1 MFVKQLKI
9 TAFRGIESLDLTFQ
23 PGINVLIGVNG
34 VGKSSAIECLVI
46 LLGEYVSKLTE
57 KFKSSYTQSS
67 SAIDQLPSIL
77 IGANSTI
84 YGNINITDSSVSKQ
98 NRDYYPGT
106 QSRILEAKVTDVT
119 TEFDSSFI
127 EITTM
132 YCGDAFIWSNLI
144 ENSSKQLDII
154 HNLDQ
159 LENLVLKIRDQFSQ
173 NDEFRVPLVAFYTVN
188 RSALGVSHDSP
199 DTLNTSPIGAL
210 KDSLTGIHSGFDVF
224 FTWFKTLED
233 LENEERRDRPDHR
246 DFRLEAVR
254 RAIPAFLPNITNLRI
269 RRSPLRMTVSKEG
282 RELIVNQLSDGE
294 KCLLAMVGDL
304 ARRLAIANPTLRD
317 PLQGAGIILIDE
329 IELHLHPQWQ
339 RGIIPKLTSTFPNCQ
354 FIVSTHS
361 PQIVSDVKPESI
373 YILQQTPQG
382 LIATHPDSSY
392 GRDSNRILEDLMGVP
407 ERPQWS
413 DDGLRELFCLIDNG
427 DLNGAKVLKAELELK
442 IGLDEPEFA
451 KADVLIRRKEI
462 LGK

>member
-1 MFVKQLKI
+1 MFVKHLKI
-9 TAFRGIESLDLTFQ
+9 IAFRGIESLDLTFQ
-23 PGINVLIGVNG
+23 PGVNVLIGTNG

-46 LLGEYVSKLTE
+46 LLGEYVLKLIENFNVTDI
-57 KFKSSYTQSS
+57 QSPL
-67 SAIDQLPSIL
+67 AIAQIPYL
-77 IGANSTI
+77 ANPNAI
-84 YGNINITDSSVSKQ
+84 IMGGNKLSNQ
-98 NRDYYPGT
+98 NRSYYFGN
-106 QSRILEAKVTDVT
+106 QSRILEAKAADVT
-119 TEFDSSFI
+119 TGFNLSSI
-127 EITTM
+127 EITTI
-132 YCGDAFIWSNLI
+132 YSSDTFTWSNSI
-144 ENSSKQLDII
+144 ENSGGGFHAS

-159 LENLVLKIRDQFSQ
+159 LGNLVLRIRKSSI
-173 NDEFRVPLVAFYTVN
+173 PLVIYYPVN
-188 RSALGVSHDSP
+188 RSALVFSLDLS
-199 DTLNTSPIGAL
+199 DNLNKSKIETLE
-210 KDSLTGIHSGFDVF
+210 DSLTGIHSGFDTF
-224 FTWFKTLED
+224 FRWFRGLED

-269 RRSPLRMTVSKEG
+269 RRSPLRMTVLKEG

-304 ARRLAIANPTLRD
+304 ARRLAIANPELLD
-317 PLQGAGIILIDE
+317 PLQGAGIVLIDE

-373 YILQQTPQG
+373 YILQQTSQG

-413 DDGLRELFCLIDNG
+413 DDGLRDLFRLIDDG
-427 DLNGAKVLKAELELK
+427 DLNGARALKADLETK